1 MGRPASCSQKM
12 TCRYSSSA
20 TVAWSWDMA
29 WSISSARMRIDATT
43 RALVTGA
50 SRGIGRAVATAIAAR
65 GAAVG
70 LLARSEAELDTLAKE
85 LGPRALALPADVGDR
100 EQVRAAVE
108 RLIAQAGGLELV
120 VANAG
125 IAHYGPFLAQ
135 DVERV
140 EAMTRVN
147 WLGTVYT
154 VDAALGHLIDRA
166 SGHIVVVSSGAGLR
180 SFPWAAAYGATKSAQ
195 RGFAEALRH
204 ELSGTGV
211 SVTTVYPGEIA
222 THLHDHEKATMPDW
236 YQGKEK
242 AAPAEPLGRAVVEAV
257 EQDKRAVYYPE
268 IVRLLRVMHGI
279 SPRLSDRMLRTMRG
293 GSAAPRTD

>member
-1 MGRPASCSQKM
+1 LVLGHTREHILVRVQ
-12 TCRYSSSA
+12 
-20 TVAWSWDMA
+20 
-29 WSISSARMRIDATT
+29 IDVTT
-43 RALVTGA
+43 RAVVTGA
-50 SRGIGRAVATAIAAR
+50 SRGIGRAIAEALAAR

-70 LLARSEAELDTLAKE
+70 LLARSEQDLDALARE

-108 RLIAQAGGLELV
+108 RFAEHAGGLDLV

-166 SGHIVVVSSGAGLR
+166 RGHIVIVSSGAGLR
-180 SFPWAAAYGATKSAQ
+180 AFPWAAGYGATKAAQ
-195 RGFAEALRH
+195 RAFAEALRH
-204 ELSGTGV
+204 ELSGSGV
-211 SVTTVYPGEIA
+211 SVTTVFGGEIA
-222 THLHDHEKATMPDW
+222 TALHDHEKDSLPDW
-236 YQGKEK
+236 YQGGER
-242 AAPAEPLGRAVVEAV
+242 AAGADRLAAAVLRAVER
-257 EQDKRAVYYPE
+257 DRRAVFHPPF
-268 IVRLLRVMHGI
+268 VRLLGLNGI
-279 SPRLSDRMLRTMRG
+279 SPRLADAILRRLRG
-293 GSAAPRTD
+293 GTAAPRRD